1 MATIAQSL
9 TRQSWRIGERV
20 NGWVQ
25 ENITNSPYLLVA
37 NAALL
42 GLAVAAFR
50 GQLQSAPETAYGVGV
65 LWLAAAALVA
75 VGALTRRYNAVSQ
88 WLKDRLFSSS
98 INALVT
104 LVTSLF
110 VTNLLQKTADW
121 AFFSANFSTDSQAA
135 SASQHTGATWGI
147 IFANLK
153 LFLVGQFE
161 ASQLWRVWASVI
173 LLVALAVVSVPVYML
188 SSGRPLVS
196 PLLRRWVTW
205 AWLISPLV
213 LWVLLRGYGESSPV
227 PVIETR
233 TWGGLLFTLIVSVFA
248 IVVSFPLG
256 VLLALG
262 RRSAIYGVP
271 AWLTY
276 GAVGVL
282 AGWGLVTYTLPSF
295 PLARTP
301 LEYTLILW
309 PLWLFIAGVAF
320 QRAFK
325 GNVVAA
331 FCTIYIE
338 FVRGVPLIT
347 VLFMANLMLP
357 LFLPRDLTIEN
368 AFRAMWGFM
377 FFSAAYLAEN
387 VRGGLQSIPRGQ
399 YEAAEA
405 LGLNTFQQLRFIIL
419 PQALRVVIP
428 PIVGQFIGLFK
439 DTSLVAIVGLFDLL
453 NIANSVIAQPDW
465 LGLRREAYV
474 FISIVYY
481 VGCSVMAA
489 VGRWLEKRQG
499 VGER

>member
-1 MATIAQSL
+1 MATLAQSL
-9 TRQSWRIGERV
+9 TARSSHIGEQIS
-20 NGWVQ
+20 GWIQ
-25 ENITNSPYLLVA
+25 ENITSSPYLLVA

-42 GLAVAAFR
+42 WAAVAVFR
-50 GQLQSAPETAYGVGV
+50 GQLQSAPEMAYGVGAS
-65 LWLAAAALVA
+65 WLGAAVLVA
-75 VGALTRRYNAVSQ
+75 IGALTRRYNFVTQ

-98 INALVT
+98 LNALVT
-104 LVTSLF
+104 LIISLLA
-110 VTNLLQKTADW
+110 TNLLQQAANW
-121 AFFSANFSTDSQAA
+121 AFFNANFSTDPKAA
-135 SASQHTGATWGI
+135 AASQHTGATWGI
-147 IFANLK
+147 ISANLK

-161 ASQLWRVWASVI
+161 ASQLWRVWAAVI
-173 LLVALAVVSVPVYML
+173 LLVALAGVSVPVYV
-188 SSGRPLVS
+188 LVS
-196 PLLRRWVTW
+196 RRLQPVRRWVTW
-205 AWLISPLV
+205 AWLMSPLV
-213 LWVLLRGYGESSPV
+213 LWLLLRGYGESSPL

-233 TWGGLLFTLIVSVFA
+233 TWGGLLFTLIISVFA

-282 AGWGLVTYTLPSF
+282 AGWGLVTYTLPSL

-301 LEYTLILW
+301 LEYVLILW
-309 PLWLFIAGVAF
+309 PLWLLIAGVAL

-331 FCTIYIE
+331 FCTLYIE

-357 LFLPRDLTIEN
+357 LFLPPDVIIEN

-399 YEAAEA
+399 YEAAQA
-405 LGLNTFQQLRFIIL
+405 LGLNTFQGLRFIIL

-439 DTSLVAIVGLFDLL
+439 DTSLVAIVGLLDLL

-474 FISIVYY
+474 FISLVYY
-481 VGCSVMAA
+481 VGCFVMAA
-489 VGRWLEKRQG
+489 LGRWLEKRQG